1 VYRRSWAEGTATDGS
16 RAGWSKEQSNPKLF
30 VQATVYLAELAGD
43 VGARFVEAV
52 ESRILGTHDLAPLV
66 LPAQRTRVRAPVLAA
81 LRTNPY
87 REGATRDL
95 PAFPSVGQAHAH
107 AQQKLELRR
116 AAGGNDPQLPQD

>member
-52 ESRILGTHDLAPLV
+52 ESRILGTHDLRHWCCRRSAPS
-66 LPAQRTRVRAPVLAA
+66 PSPCRHRSRPG
-81 LRTNPY
+81 R
-87 REGATRDL
+87 REEG
-95 PAFPSVGQAHAH
+95 S
-107 AQQKLELRR
+107 
-116 AAGGNDPQLPQD
+116 